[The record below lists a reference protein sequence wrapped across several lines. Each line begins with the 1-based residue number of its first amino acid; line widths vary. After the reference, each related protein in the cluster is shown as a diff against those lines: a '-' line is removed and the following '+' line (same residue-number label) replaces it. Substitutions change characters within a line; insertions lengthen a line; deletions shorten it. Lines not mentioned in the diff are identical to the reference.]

1 MVPAIDNPVVVIA
14 PDSFKGSL
22 TAADAA
28 AALERGA
35 REMLPESATVL
46 TFPMADG
53 GEGSLDAVLAAW
65 LQPALTMTTVDA
77 IGREREASY
86 GLDGE
91 GRRAIIEAAQSNGLP
106 YVSDV
111 PLQALRADSY
121 GVGLI
126 AARLIEGGARDVT
139 LFLGGSATTDGG
151 TGILRALGARFLDAE
166 GNELAPGGGALPS
179 LSTIDLSG
187 LIAGALETQWRI
199 AVDVT
204 NPLVGEQGAA
214 HVFGPQKGASASD
227 VVVLDAGLARLAE
240 VLAETQLAVERGF
253 SAAGICALPGIGAGG
268 GMAAPLVALF
278 GAELVPGAQLVAD
291 AIGLSKVVASADII
305 LTGEGRFDSQSL
317 DGKVVDYLR
326 GAKGPSG
333 WLAVIAGSVGMSP
346 SEAKAAGIDVALPL
360 GSGIESRK
368 ELFQLAA
375 PLLEARGAHAIA
387 EWFEPTDLD
396 AEFRDEEGDDDTTLG
411 N

>member
-1 MVPAIDNPVVVIA
+1 MSAIENPVVIIA

-22 TAADAA
+22 SAADAA

-35 REMLPESATVL
+35 REMLPDTATVL

-65 LQPALTMTTVDA
+65 LQPALTMPTVDA
-77 IGREREASY
+77 LGRPTEASY
-86 GLDGE
+86 GLDSE
-91 GRRAIIEAAQSNGLP
+91 GHRAIIEAAQANGLP
-106 YVSDV
+106 QISDV
-111 PLQALRADSY
+111 PLQPLRADSY

-126 AARLIEGGARDVT
+126 AASLLERGARDIT

-151 TGILRALGARFLDAE
+151 TGLLRGLGARFLDAD
-166 GNELAPGGGALPS
+166 GNDLAPGGGALTS
-179 LSTIDLSG
+179 LETIDASG
-187 LIAGALETQWRI
+187 LIAGAVETTWRI

-214 HVFGPQKGASASD
+214 HVFGPQKGAAASD
-227 VVVLDAGLARLAE
+227 VAVLDAGLTRLAE
-240 VLAETQLAVERGF
+240 VLAEMPLAAQRGF
-253 SAAGICALPGIGAGG
+253 SASGISALPGMGAGG
-268 GMAAPLVALF
+268 GLAAPLVALF
-278 GAELVPGAQLVAD
+278 GAELVPGAKLVAD
-291 AIGLSKVVASADII
+291 AIGLSAVIASADVI
-305 LTGEGRFDSQSL
+305 LSGEGRFDSQSL

-326 GAKGPSG
+326 GAKGPNG

-360 GSGIESRK
+360 GSGVENRK
-368 ELFQLAA
+368 ELFQFAA

-387 EWFEPTDLD
+387 EWLEPTDLD
-396 AEFRDEEGDDDTTLG
+396 EEFRDDEGDGLGVLDD
-411 N
+411 

>member
-1 MVPAIDNPVVVIA
+1 MSATENPVVIIA

-22 TAADAA
+22 SAADAA

-35 REMLPESATVL
+35 REMLPDTATVL

-65 LQPALTMTTVDA
+65 LQPALTMPTVDA
-77 IGREREASY
+77 LGRPTEASY
-86 GLDGE
+86 GLDSE
-91 GRRAIIEAAQSNGLP
+91 GRRAIIEAAQANGLP
-106 YVSDV
+106 QISDV
-111 PLQALRADSY
+111 PLQPLRADSY

-126 AARLIEGGARDVT
+126 AARLIESGARDVT

-151 TGILRALGARFLDAE
+151 KGILRAIGARFLDAE
-166 GNELAPGGGALPS
+166 GNELAPGGGALSS
-179 LSTIDLSG
+179 LSAIDLSG
-187 LIAGALETQWRI
+187 LMPGALETQWRI

-214 HVFGPQKGASASD
+214 HVFGPQKGATASD
-227 VVVLDAGLARLAE
+227 VTILDAGLTRLAE
-240 VLAETQLAVERGF
+240 VLAETALASERGF
-253 SAAGICALPGIGAGG
+253 SAAGISALPGMGAGG

-291 AIGLSKVVASADII
+291 AIGLSEVVASADII

-360 GSGIESRK
+360 GSGVENRK
-368 ELFQLAA
+368 ELFQFAA

-396 AEFRDEEGDDDTTLG
+396 EEFRDDEGDGLGVLDD
-411 N
+411 

>member
-1 MVPAIDNPVVVIA
+1 MPDIENPVVVIA

-22 TAADAA
+22 SAADAA

-35 REMLPESATVL
+35 REMLPENATIL

-53 GEGSLDAVLAAW
+53 GEGSLDAVLSAW

-77 IGREREASY
+77 IGRECEASY
-86 GLDGE
+86 GLDSE
-91 GRRAIIEAAQSNGLP
+91 GHRAVIEAAQANGLP
-106 YVSDV
+106 QVSDV

-121 GVGLI
+121 GIGLI
-126 AARLIEGGARDVT
+126 AARLIERGARDIT
-139 LFLGGSATTDGG
+139 LFLGGSAATDGG
-151 TGILRALGARFLDAE
+151 TGLVRALGARFLDAQ
-166 GNELAPGGGALPS
+166 GNELAPGGGALTS
-179 LSTIDLSG
+179 LGTIDLSG

-204 NPLVGEQGAA
+204 NPLVGKQGAA
-214 HVFGPQKGASASD
+214 HVFGPQKGASPSD
-227 VVVLDAGLARLAE
+227 VAILDAGLTRLAE
-240 VLAETQLAVERGF
+240 VLSETTLAVQRGF
-253 SAAGICALPGIGAGG
+253 SADGIVGLPGIGAGG
-268 GMAAPLVALF
+268 GTAAPLVALF

-291 AIGLSKVVASADII
+291 AIGLSKVIASADVI
-305 LTGEGRFDSQSL
+305 LTGEGRFDAQSL

-326 GAKGPSG
+326 GAKGPNA
-333 WLAVIAGSVGMSP
+333 WLAVVAGSVGMSP

-387 EWFEPTDLD
+387 EWFDPTDLD
-396 AEFRDEEGDDDTTLG
+396 EEFRDEEGDDNVTFG
-411 N
+411 S